1 MADCENREI
10 YTVNVDSIGFASTTQ
25 NDFTTFFNIPLKNVV
40 SAELLSAN
48 IPWTTANGPPSSN
61 VIYIWVEQ
69 LVSKF
74 NDRTLPGLAEN
85 QGTLPPAANPS
96 IDAPISTAAIK
107 VSNTAVLQGSFVR
120 FNAEQTPGNT
130 RTMYESAGNFS
141 SKVNFIDPIRQLDK
155 LHIRI
160 LDERG
165 TPLNITAPPSFF
177 TFRFECSKNNICNY

>member
-10 YTVNVDSIGFASTTQ
+10 YTVNVDSIGFTSQ

-61 VIYIWVEQ
+61 VIYVWVQQ
-69 LVSKF
+69 LVTKF

-85 QGTLPPAANPS
+85 QGTLATSANP
-96 IDAPISTAAIK
+96 IINAPISTSAIQ

-120 FNAEQTPGNT
+120 FSVEQTPGNT

-141 SKVNFIDPIRQLDK
+141 SKVIFIDPIRQMDK
-155 LHIRI
+155 LHIRL

-165 TPLNITAPPSFF
+165 TPLAVTSSSFF

>member
-1 MADCENREI
+1 MADCENREV

-69 LVSKF
+69 LVNKF

-85 QGTLPPAANPS
+85 QGTLATSADPTIS
-96 IDAPISTAAIK
+96 APISTSAIQ
-107 VSNTAVLQGSFVR
+107 VSNTAVLQGSFIR
-120 FNAEQTPGNT
+120 FNTEQTPGNV
-130 RTMYESAGNFS
+130 RTMYESAQNFS
-141 SKVNFIDPIRQLDK
+141 SKVIFIDPLRKVDK

-165 TPLNITAPPSFF
+165 TPLAVTASSFF
-177 TFRFECSKNNICNY
+177 SFRFECSKNNICNY

>member
-25 NDFTTFFNIPLKNVV
+25 SDFTTFFNIPLKNVV

-48 IPWTTANGPPSSN
+48 IPWTTANSPSSN
-61 VIYIWVEQ
+61 VIYDWVEQ
-69 LVSKF
+69 LVTKF

-85 QGTLPPAANPS
+85 QGTLATSANPVVN
-96 IDAPISTAAIK
+96 APISTSAIQ
-107 VSNTAVLQGSFVR
+107 VSNTSVLQGSFVR
-120 FNAEQTPGNT
+120 FNVEQTPGNT

-141 SKVNFIDPIRQLDK
+141 SKVSFIDPIRKVDK

-165 TPLNITAPPSFF
+165 TPLNVTASSFF
-177 TFRFECSKNNICNY
+177 SFRFECSKNNICNY

>member
-1 MADCENREI
+1 
-10 YTVNVDSIGFASTTQ
+10 VDSIGFTSQ

-61 VIYIWVEQ
+61 VIYVWVQQ
-69 LVSKF
+69 LVTKF

-85 QGTLPPAANPS
+85 QGTLATSANP
-96 IDAPISTAAIK
+96 IINAPISTSAIQ

-120 FNAEQTPGNT
+120 FSVEQTPGNT

-141 SKVNFIDPIRQLDK
+141 SKVIFIDPIRQMDK
-155 LHIRI
+155 LHIRL

-165 TPLNITAPPSFF
+165 TPLAVTSSSFF